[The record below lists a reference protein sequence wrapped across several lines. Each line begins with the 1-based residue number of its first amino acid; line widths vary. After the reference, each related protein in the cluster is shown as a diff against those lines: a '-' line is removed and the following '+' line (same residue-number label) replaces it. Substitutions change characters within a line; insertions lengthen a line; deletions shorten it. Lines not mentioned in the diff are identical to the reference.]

1 MSERVGLDLHASR
14 DLDLSLLTVVRRHT
28 VSPTGRPGTATIRAR
43 RLATDNDILDAELK
57 PRGLRLHTDKPL
69 LGALLGESL
78 AFLLDRLLLL
88 ESLAVEL
95 HVLAELVGVRLHLA
109 LVGNQVRVRDAHVRG
124 LEDLL
129 FVVAL
134 TDALDVGWVMRDL
147 ADGLVG
153 VGHVAFDFSVWQG
166 GRGGEH
172 ATGVNTGELPGLGDG
187 VEDLGICEAVDGEIV
202 DGLVG
207 SNVQVIAEG
216 CGWDHLVDCTSVW
229 QC

>member
-1 MSERVGLDLHASR
+1 MGLDLHASR
-14 DLDLSLLTVVRRHT
+14 DLDLSLLAVVCRHT
-28 VSPTGRPGTATIRAR
+28 ISPTGRLGTTTIRAR
-43 RLATDNDILDAELK
+43 RLATDNDILDAELE
-57 PRGLRLHTDKPL
+57 PRALRLHADKPL

-88 ESLAVEL
+88 EPLAVEL

-129 FVVAL
+129 LVVAL
-134 TDALDVGWVMRDL
+134 TDALNAGWVLRDL
-147 ADGLVG
+147 AYSLVG
-153 VGHVAFDFSVWQG
+153 VGHGALGFFVWQG
-166 GRGGEH
+166 GSGGEH

-187 VEDLGICEAVDGEIV
+187 VEDLGIGEAVDGEIV
-202 DGLVG
+202 NGLVG

-216 CGWDHLVDCTSVW
+216 GGWDHLVDCTSVW